1 VFSTASSGPPVR
13 AQPSSPGHLA
23 ICQDTPLDR
32 VNRPGFRNPHS
43 VRRPRRSG
51 AGCHSRRPIS
61 LGRERPDSQSHAGTI
76 SHAKSAIG
84 VWFRL
89 LHGPAGI
96 TACIHRGLDAA
107 GAAVP
112 AVEGWMGGT
121 ATVTPIA
128 LVPAAASQVL
138 CAGPSAGRA
147 TWRRTPG
154 RIRAAPCPTRCDA
167 ARRQA
172 GPFAPR
178 RNRASERRSA
188 PAASAG
194 AARTTAWLRPPG
206 IASGLLPGP
215 SHARAVA
222 EPVGHVV
229 HQRIHPGRRAAPGH
243 PGLAP
248 GRPGTRPT
256 RCPSAAK
263 WARIRPRSRS
273 WRPLGLSSCLTAPT
287 CGIPA
292 PSTAVRPRAL
302 R

>member
-61 LGRERPDSQSHAGTI
+61 LDRERPDSQSHAGTI

-215 SHARAVA
+215 SHAPWRSLSAMWCISAFTPDDGPLRVIPGSHRVA
-222 EPVGHVV
+222 RE
-229 HQRIHPGRRAAPGH
+229 PGRRAAPRLRNG
-243 PGLAP
+243 PAS
-248 GRPGTRPT
+248 GRGQGRG
-256 RCPSAAK
+256 
-263 WARIRPRSRS
+263 AR
-273 WRPLGLSSCLTAPT
+273 WVCHL
-287 CGIPA
+287 
-292 PSTAVRPRAL
+292 V
-302 R
+302 